1 MKKDAN
7 SLFIL
12 FTFKKVLILFFLSLC
27 LVLGVKVVKK
37 IKHKDEVV
45 IELRDKQGIV
55 LESANETFIEA
66 LIEEARRKRRER
78 K

>member
-1 MKKDAN
+1 M
-7 SLFIL
+7 
-12 FTFKKVLILFFLSLC
+12 
-27 LVLGVKVVKK
+27 KK
-37 IKHKDEVV
+37 IKHKDEVI

-66 LIEEARRKRRER
+66 IIEEARRKRRER